1 MRSSFL
7 GLRVRVF
14 GAAMVAWSLKP
25 TRAFSRQKK
34 WIREKEVYFDE
45 TFNLWQEDGDA
56 LQSS

>member
-1 MRSSFL
+1 M
-7 GLRVRVF
+7 RVF